1 LEKLRSGGVNRDRT
15 IRFGMSAFTS
25 GQFAHPKYRDAEAR
39 IEAAAFTAGI
49 PLGANGLTKERTEAA
64 IGRGYRLIGGF
75 DVLWLKSSVQ
85 QSIAWMNGTP

>member
-1 LEKLRSGGVNRDRT
+1 
-15 IRFGMSAFTS
+15 MSAFTS